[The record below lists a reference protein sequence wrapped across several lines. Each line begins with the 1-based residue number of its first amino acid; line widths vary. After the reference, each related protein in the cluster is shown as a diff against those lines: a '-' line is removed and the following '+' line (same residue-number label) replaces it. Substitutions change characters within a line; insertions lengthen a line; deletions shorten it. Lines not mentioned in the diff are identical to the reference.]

1 MLSTRGQYAWGQD
14 VGVVANGAKY
24 YSSSSHQRLNVEHPS
39 SSWFCQWLV
48 GVTDGDGS
56 FSVIRQNGKW
66 NLAFQIGQSSYN
78 LRLLYYIKRM
88 LGVGSVTVEQK
99 TGMASYRI
107 RDRRALAI
115 SIFPLFDRYPLLT
128 TKNFYYD
135 RLKKVY
141 SILEDPKIQEPAAK
155 DRLII
160 TLLQST
166 PDPPAEYISP
176 AWDSVTLPITA
187 EIAKRVATDPWVIG
201 FTEAEGSF
209 YLVTKEKGVR
219 IVHAFGICQKL
230 DRIVLEAIRT
240 RLGIATKVVYKAVPP
255 LGSERGYQDHDYY
268 LLDTTNSRA
277 IANIGSF
284 LNGQMK
290 GMKAVEFRIWLR
302 SQKHK
307 GKYTE
312 LVAVQTLLRK
322 LRSLRPSNALWSLQ
336 EKQGG

>member
-1 MLSTRGQYAWGQD
+1 MYPPRRGGGPVPPPVGGGCWRGGALFSSSRSFFERPPHVRMLSTRGQYAWGQD

-128 TKNFYYD
+128 TKNSSMITSQ
-135 RLKKVY
+135 
-141 SILEDPKIQEPAAK
+141 SIMILFAMN
-155 DRLII
+155 L
-160 TLLQST
+160 
-166 PDPPAEYISP
+166 
-176 AWDSVTLPITA
+176 
-187 EIAKRVATDPWVIG
+187 
-201 FTEAEGSF
+201 FTNQ
-209 YLVTKEKGVR
+209 L
-219 IVHAFGICQKL
+219 
-230 DRIVLEAIRT
+230 
-240 RLGIATKVVYKAVPP
+240 
-255 LGSERGYQDHDYY
+255 
-268 LLDTTNSRA
+268 RA
-277 IANIGSF
+277 LS
-284 LNGQMK
+284 
-290 GMKAVEFRIWLR
+290 
-302 SQKHK
+302 
-307 GKYTE
+307 
-312 LVAVQTLLRK
+312 
-322 LRSLRPSNALWSLQ
+322 
-336 EKQGG
+336 